1 MQVFVTPV
9 VRSID
14 QSSDA
19 IAFPIQK
26 YLCTL
31 MPPLIE
37 GLVCSFHTQQLFLV
51 CVGAV
56 VDICGAVGNQ
66 IQPYCNE
73 IMYALID
80 CICDKS
86 VNRETKPVAFSCLGA
101 IAMAIG
107 AAFDPY
113 MEFASKLM
121 MEAAK
126 ALVQPDDQERV
137 DFINRL
143 RLSILD
149 AYTGIIMG
157 LANDNAFHLLVPT
170 VDSVMQFLDILSL
183 PASLTDDMCLQKAVA
198 LVRDIAQQ
206 MGTAPQ
212 IKEQL
217 SRPFVLS
224 LVRDAQASTDEST
237 REIADSTVGAL
248 RQIGA

>member
-1 MQVFVTPV
+1 
-9 VRSID
+9 
-14 QSSDA
+14 
-19 IAFPIQK
+19 
-26 YLCTL
+26 

-37 GLVCSFHTQQLFLV
+37 GLCSLYTQQLFLV

-56 VDICGAVGNQ
+56 VDICGAVGNR
-66 IQPYCNE
+66 IQPYCDK
-73 IMYALID
+73 IMDALID
-80 CICDKS
+80 CLCDKS
-86 VNRETKPVAFSCLGA
+86 VNRETKPVVFSCFGE

-107 AAFDPY
+107 VWFEVY
-113 MEFASKLM
+113 MKVASKLM
-121 MEAAK
+121 MEAAE
-126 ALVQPDDQERV
+126 ALVQPDDEELV